1 MKKEDSP
8 YFDSAQMARDS
19 VIVAR
24 GFWQKVKRT
33 LGQIPFTREAI
44 AAYFCARDKAT
55 PVYVKASIFAAL
67 AYFIVPLDL
76 IPDVIIGL
84 GYTDDITVFWAA
96 WQAIKG
102 HTTAE
107 HREKAVAA
115 LEQLTG

>member
-1 MKKEDSP
+1 MHLILIALKWRGTASSSHVVSGKRS
-8 YFDSAQMARDS
+8 SGRS
-19 VIVAR
+19 VK
-24 GFWQKVKRT
+24 F
-33 LGQIPFTREAI
+33 LFTREAI

-67 AYFIVPLDL
+67 AYFIVPVDL

-102 HTTAE
+102 HITAE
-107 HREKAVAA
+107 HRKKAVAA
-115 LEQLTG
+115 LEQLPV